1 MDIWSGVGVVL
12 NNSSSTLDS
21 IFQSN
26 GLWSFVNFV
35 FIFLIFLRIVSIIWT
50 AKDIIS
56 RTNNTGLQ
64 VLSILL
70 VTFLTPFFGLPLYFI
85 VRPVYFK
92 RDLIPWREASALSL
106 VNCSNCRTLNPK
118 EYECCI
124 TCGEKLKIVCKQC
137 NKEYPHM
144 YAYCPICGAPN
155 IE

>member
-1 MDIWSGVGVVL
+1 MDIGSGVGVVL

-26 GLWSFVNFV
+26 GLGSFVNFV
-35 FIFLIFLRIVSIIWT
+35 FMFLIFLRIVSIIWT

-70 VTFLTPFFGLPLYFI
+70 VTFLTPLFGLPLYFI

-92 RDLIPWREASALSL
+92 RDLIPRREASALSL
-106 VNCSNCRTLNPK
+106 VNCTNCHTLNPK

>member
-12 NNSSSTLDS
+12 NNSSTSLNS

-35 FIFLIFLRIVSIIWT
+35 FMFLIFLRIVSIIWT

-56 RTNNTGLQ
+56 RTNNTWLQ

-70 VTFLTPFFGLPLYFI
+70 VTFLTPLFGLPLYFI

-92 RDLIPWREASALSL
+92 RDLIPRREASALSL
-106 VNCSNCRTLNPK
+106 VNCTNCHTLNPK

-144 YAYCPICGAPN
+144 YAYCPSCWAPN

>member
-12 NNSSSTLDS
+12 NNSSTSLDS

-26 GLWSFVNFV
+26 WLWSFVNFV

-92 RDLIPWREASALSL
+92 RDLIPRREASALNL
-106 VNCSNCRTLNPK
+106 VNCTNCRTLNPK

-144 YAYCPICGAPN
+144 YAYCPICWAPN